1 MKIAYDYQAFALT
14 PYSGI
19 SRYLYEISKNIALE
33 PDCEV
38 KIVAPLYS
46 NQYLKDSPSG
56 MVIGQRYD
64 NLQDLLGLTSLINR
78 QRSTHWLKANPPD
91 ILHETYYDVHALAP
105 SHCRT
110 VLTIHDMIHE
120 KFSKSMN
127 ASERNVTAVKK
138 QAIKRADHLICVS
151 ENTKKDLLEIF
162 DIEPDRVSVI
172 YHGCSLLENETTAP
186 TSPTIVTAP
195 YLLYV
200 GNRGYYKNF
209 QALLQAYAS
218 NPSLATDFKL
228 VCFGGGRFSLAEKSE
243 IQRLKIK
250 ENQILYLAGSDRLL
264 ANLYRN
270 AVAFIYPSLYEGFGI
285 PPLEAMSLGCPVICS
300 NVSSIPEVVG
310 EAGRYFDPNNIE
322 DMGNAIESVALS
334 PETKENLIVRGLNRA
349 AQFTWQKCAQ
359 ETYSLYHNLIST
371 N

>member
-1 MKIAYDYQAFALT
+1 MPMKIAYDYQAFALT

-19 SRYLYEISKNIALE
+19 SRYLYEISKNIAQE
-33 PDCEV
+33 QDCEV

-46 NQYLKDSPSG
+46 NQYIKNSPPG

-78 QRSTHWLKANPPD
+78 QWSANWFNTNPPD

-120 KFSKSMN
+120 KFSKNMN

-138 QAIKRADHLICVS
+138 QAIERADHLICVS

-172 YHGCSLLENETTAP
+172 YHGCSLLEHDATN
-186 TSPTIVTAP
+186 SPSAVTVP

-218 NPSLATDFKL
+218 SPSLAADFKL
-228 VCFGGGRFSLAEKSE
+228 VCFGGGRFSLAEKAE

-250 ENQILYLAGSDRLL
+250 EDRILYLAGSDRLL
-264 ANLYRN
+264 ANLYKN
-270 AVAFIYPSLYEGFGI
+270 AAAFIYPSLYEGFGI

-310 EAGRYFDPNNIE
+310 EAGCYFDPNNIE
-322 DMGNAIESVALS
+322 DMGNAIESVVVSL
-334 PETKENLIVRGLNRA
+334 ETRENLIVRGLDRS
-349 AQFTWQKCAQ
+349 AQFSWKKCAQ
-359 ETYSLYHNLIST
+359 ATHSLYHNLISS